1 MSKKKNPKRNP
12 QGKITDKNQ
21 NKNPKAANAPEKS
34 EAKKSTKL
42 ILIAAAV
49 IVVVAAVLVGV
60 FAIKPAIEEK
70 GKESTTVPVV
80 TNAPNEGEK
89 YAYADY
95 KGTKMPVQFV
105 EMLNQA
111 EIDSQNAASKYG
123 IAFTLGD
130 RNISKSE
137 FGFYYIDQYYLQLQE
152 IEYSIEQRGANMT
165 GYDAKKLP
173 DEQMAV
179 GVDYT
184 FAEDFTRKAIEAIQT
199 TYASFDIAVQSGIQ
213 LNEEEIEGL
222 IANYERVYDYIDM
235 SGEDI
240 TPDESISNVY
250 GDGVTYAMFAAR
262 EIMMSY
268 AKKHEDVKADEYF
281 DACTEEEVEE
291 RLQSN
296 ETKYKVVKA
305 RIYPIEGEYDAEELS
320 LVSTEEKFLEFAQN
334 NYPNGGYT
342 AKYDTNFHFVSYE
355 TIGRK
360 FGYEVAD
367 WAFSE
372 SRVPGE
378 IGLVQGQLYEC
389 LVYIETPAFYDTSC
403 DVLTYEFTYPE
414 DLDENEFNYLAN
426 DIQTMYDGWVEKGM
440 TEEEARQEFL
450 ETGYGFERTYRTG
463 DLFFVVNSWILDE
476 NRKSGDMGMFNDGET
491 VYAVYYCNNNPD
503 DFDWNQTIRGEISA
517 ERYNNEYD
525 SYVEEN
531 CKVNRKE
538 NVIKQAWK
546 SANVYITQQINA
558 SAN

>member
-70 GKESTTVPVV
+70 DKESTTVPVV

-89 YAYADY
+89 YVYADY

>member
-21 NKNPKAANAPEKS
+21 NKNLKAANAPEKS

-70 GKESTTVPVV
+70 DKESTTVPVV

-89 YAYADY
+89 YVYADY

-268 AKKHEDVKADEYF
+268 AEKHEDVKADEYF

>member
-12 QGKITDKNQ
+12 QGIITDKNQ

-70 GKESTTVPVV
+70 DKESTTVPVV

-89 YAYADY
+89 YVYADY

-291 RLQSN
+291 RLRSN

>member
-70 GKESTTVPVV
+70 DKESTTVPVV

-89 YAYADY
+89 YVYADY

-250 GDGVTYAMFAAR
+250 GNGVTYAMFAAR
-262 EIMMSY
+262 EIMMGY
-268 AKKHEDVKADEYF
+268 ARKHEDVKADEYF